1 MTLSNWLLVAMGI
14 LFLVPPIIYKEYMLA
29 FAFILFGLCFGLL
42 EFISA
47 YYAHKTISQLMWQLI
62 VEHQWKGVIILSCM
76 AGAWA
81 CLIAHL
87 AGVGKK

>member
-1 MTLSNWLLVAMGI
+1 MTLSNWLLVA
-14 LFLVPPIIYKEYMLA
+14 KEYMLA
-29 FAFILFGLCFGLL
+29 LLCFGLL